1 MEHAKIKI
9 LADFVDF
16 CCEALQISKKPKI
29 LITQNHAWT
38 LTRRS
43 FGEYNSGI
51 PSITAY
57 VKDRNIADVL
67 RTIAHEM
74 VHHKQNELG
83 MIKPGSGN
91 TGSEIENQANAIAGV
106 IMREY
111 GAMHRMI
118 YENKKK

>member
-1 MEHAKIKI
+1 MEHNKARI

-16 CCEALQISKKPKI
+16 CCEALQISQRPQI
-29 LITQNHAWT
+29 LVTENHAWT
-38 LTRRS
+38 LNRHS
-43 FGEYNSGI
+43 FGEYNAGTGSV
-51 PSITAY
+51 TVY

-67 RTIAHEM
+67 RTVAHEM
-74 VHHKQNELG
+74 VHHRQNELG
-83 MIKPGSGN
+83 MIRMGSGS

-118 YENKKK
+118 YENRKK